1 LISRG
6 WSVNSAR
13 KAVIAFAACL
23 MPAGIIAAF
32 TASAVLS
39 LILIAIVLFG
49 FQVWIN
55 NVQTLPSD
63 MFPSKAVGSVAGL
76 GGTGAGI
83 GSMIFTFTTGWVTDN
98 FSYAPILI
106 AAGLLAPIGTVVL
119 FALAGDI
126 KKVRLA
132 TPR

>member
-1 LISRG
+1 
-6 WSVNSAR
+6 
-13 KAVIAFAACL
+13 
-23 MPAGIIAAF
+23 
-32 TASAVLS
+32 
-39 LILIAIVLFG
+39 
-49 FQVWIN
+49 
-55 NVQTLPSD
+55 

-119 FALAGDI
+119 FTLAGNI
-126 KKVRLA
+126 KRVTLA